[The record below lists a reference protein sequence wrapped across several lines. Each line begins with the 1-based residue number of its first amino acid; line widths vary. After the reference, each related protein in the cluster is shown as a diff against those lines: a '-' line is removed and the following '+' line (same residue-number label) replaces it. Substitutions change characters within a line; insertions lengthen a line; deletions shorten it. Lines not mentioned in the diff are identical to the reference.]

1 VDVVRVV
8 RRGVAWPGAVLEQTA
23 GAAERPRLAC
33 WVDPL
38 DVAAG
43 RASRTLLPNH
53 PTPLI
58 AHGLYFAVLG
68 ALAVAG
74 VVEPPLALVLA
85 ASHLMLQSH
94 NRYVQQAGEAVQDS
108 A

>member
-8 RRGVAWPGAVLEQTA
+8 RRGVLWPVAVLEQTA
-23 GAAERPRLAC
+23 GAAERPRLTC

-38 DVAAG
+38 DVAGHAG
-43 RASRTLLPNH
+43 RTLLPNH

-68 ALAVAG
+68 ALAVAE

-85 ASHLMLQSH
+85 ASHLLLQSH

>member
-1 VDVVRVV
+1 M
-8 RRGVAWPGAVLEQTA
+8 W
-23 GAAERPRLAC
+23 
-33 WVDPL
+33 
-38 DVAAG
+38 
-43 RASRTLLPNH
+43 RATPASLLPNH

-58 AHGLYFAVLG
+58 AHSLYFTVLG
-68 ALAVAG
+68 ALAVAE

>member
-1 VDVVRVV
+1 MDVVHVV
-8 RRGVAWPGAVLEQTA
+8 RRGVAWPAAVLEQTA
-23 GAAERPRLAC
+23 GAAERPRLAR

-38 DVAAG
+38 DVAG
-43 RASRTLLPNH
+43 HASRTLLPNH

-58 AHGLYFAVLG
+58 AHGLYFTVLG
-68 ALAVAG
+68 ALAVAE

-94 NRYVQQAGEAVQDS
+94 NRYMQQAGEAVQDS